1 MDIPTWAKAALIG
14 IISGLIG
21 FGPGTPSELTITT
34 ADGLS
39 LSLSPEGSVI
49 SLSVDGFELVEQEA
63 PALLLRDI
71 SKANET
77 EQPNLVGNP
86 GFEEGLS
93 DWSRLVN
100 NRLSVQITQA
110 QAHSG
115 RRALQ
120 FVSLS
125 DTTGFAAYA
134 SEPVPVEPG
143 RWYRVSTWWK
153 SKEGYLSTLHGT
165 PPLLQRDLY
174 RETQRVSGLY
184 LQWLDGNG
192 QIIGDPEM
200 AVALHMN
207 AGSWRL
213 IQREVIAPGGA
224 ESVQV
229 VVAAKLQSETL
240 WVDDVRFIESAEPR
254 LPLTGTVRQEGNR
267 LIQTARAEDL
277 EVEVIYEAQASLIAV
292 HGEVRNLTTEDRA
305 IELVFVLPVGASGWR
320 WWDDAHRSRPISQ
333 GLYANVISAVFD
345 GFLPISLYPYTGIE
359 NGTVGLALALPPD
372 HPQLA
377 LLFYDADMERF
388 VVLFHLGIS
397 PRAVKLDNRAAFEL
411 LIYRFDPRWGFRSV
425 IARHGEFYPEIYST
439 KLPIYDFK
447 GAEQGHFLTPSAAEI
462 VREQDEQ
469 GIYSAQYTVGELP
482 IKVKASG
489 APRPTLE
496 EILQA
501 VEELGRSGKPGAAEF
516 VQAIRSSAAVDTN
529 GDWILKHVGVFSWD
543 PESWEASWAANLDPD
558 LEGGL
563 ARWLIDWRIDPAF
576 EVTEEI
582 GAHLDG
588 VQIDNFMSTP
598 AIDLR
603 PEALRNADHT
613 LTYSPHTYKPGVHN
627 GFAMFE
633 YLRFLREYLDEH
645 WGEDRGISVNFW
657 GLGHPNYL
665 AGFIDV
671 FGGEGKTIDGQGINW
686 DPEILDYRRAVAYH
700 KPLLFANQTP
710 ELTEE
715 AARRFRA
722 LALLYG
728 VWVRQG
734 PHGTG
739 WSPAVNEIMEETAAL
754 VERYWWAGWEPIPHA
769 WTDNPAIWVERFGD
783 DVEEGIFFSVYN
795 SSDAAAAFALKIDAA
810 LGIKPESPLTVT
822 ELVSGEAVPFTFSE
836 DGILI
841 PSRLEGQRA
850 TVFMVQKSS
859 P

>member
-1 MDIPTWAKAALIG
+1 MSKAL
-14 IISGLIG
+14 GLISLG
-21 FGPGTPSELTITT
+21 MLLLALLYAAANQERDFVLRTH
-34 ADGLS
+34 DGLE
-39 LSLSPEGSVI
+39 LALSPEGTVVG
-49 SLSVDGFELVEQEA
+49 LSVDGFELVRREA
-63 PALLLRDI
+63 PALLLRDLTG
-71 SKANET
+71 ANET
-77 EQPNLVGNP
+77 ERPNLVGNP
-86 GFEEGLS
+86 SFEEGLS
-93 DWSRLVN
+93 GWSRLVN

-115 RRALQ
+115 GQALQ
-120 FVSLS
+120 FASLS
-125 DTTGFAAYA
+125 DTAGFAAYA
-134 SEPVPVEPG
+134 SEPLPVEPG
-143 RWYRVSTWWK
+143 TWYRVGAWWK

-174 RETQRVSGLY
+174 RETQRLSGLY
-184 LQWLDGNG
+184 VQWLDGSG

-207 AGSWRL
+207 AESWRF
-213 IQREVIAPGGA
+213 IQREVIAPEGA
-224 ESVQV
+224 GSVRV
-229 VVAAKLQSETL
+229 VVAAKLQNETL
-240 WVDDVRFIESAEPR
+240 WVDDVRLIESSEPR
-254 LPLTGTVRQEGNR
+254 VPLTGTVRQEDDR
-267 LIQTARAEDL
+267 LIQTAQAEDL
-277 EVEVIYEAQASLIAV
+277 EVEMIYEARESFIAV
-292 HGEVRNLTTEDRA
+292 HGEVRNLTAEDRA
-305 IELVFVLPVGASGWR
+305 FELAFMLPVAASGWL

-345 GFLPISLYPYTGIE
+345 GFLPISLYPYAGIE

-372 HPQLA
+372 RPQLA
-377 LLFYDADMERF
+377 LLFYDADMERLA
-388 VVLFHLGIS
+388 VLFHLGIS
-397 PRAVKLDNRAAFEL
+397 PRAAKLDNRAAFEL

-425 IARHGEFYPEIYST
+425 IARHGQFFPEIYNT
-439 KLPIYDFK
+439 DLAIYDYS

-462 VREQDEQ
+462 VREHDEQ

-489 APRPTLE
+489 GPRPTLE

-516 VQAIRSSAAVDTN
+516 VRAIGSSAAVDTN

-543 PESWEASWAANLDPD
+543 PENWEASWAANLDPD

-576 EVTEEI
+576 EATQAI
-582 GAHLDG
+582 GAQLDG

-598 AIDLR
+598 AIDFR
-603 PEALRNADHT
+603 PEALQNADHT
-613 LTYSPHTYKPGVHN
+613 LTYSPHTYEPGVHN

-633 YLRFLREYLDEH
+633 YLRFLRGHLDEH
-645 WGEDRGISVNFW
+645 WGENRGISVNFW

-665 AGFIDV
+665 AGFIDA
-671 FGGEGKTIDGQGINW
+671 FGGEGKTTEGRGINW

-710 ELTEE
+710 QLTEE

-769 WTDNPAIWVERFGD
+769 WADNPAIWVERFGD
-783 DVEEGIFFSVYN
+783 DLAEGIFFSAYN
-795 SSDAAAAFALKIDAA
+795 SSDTAAAFTLKIDAA
-810 LGIKPESPLTVT
+810 LGIEPASPLTII
-822 ELVSGEAVPFTFSE
+822 ELVSGEAMPFTFSE
-836 DGILI
+836 DGISL
-841 PSRLEGQRA
+841 PALLEGQSA
-850 TVFMVQKSS
+850 AVFMVQRGE
-859 P
+859 